1 MPTSV
6 NLLSE
11 VISTILIS
19 VLATS
24 ATNSG
29 QSSLPDRGNP
39 PLTGALV
46 TMSVAS
52 SDQRG
57 TAEPCHA
64 APSVCQFKCILC
76 RKRFWKKKVLVNRS
90 AKCRGTRSNPDGS
103 RWYCRAWRCRFN
115 DQCPS
120 ANLACPICGA
130 YKPPEFRPSLPAP
143 EALPTT
149 ASGSAFLVDPSPTST
164 VLEAP
169 ADIVDNLLRPTQV
182 LPEDRELEER
192 EWQRYVENRPRSSF
206 LADNTTQGATEVQL
220 PLYGNVVARTLTEV

>member
-1 MPTSV
+1 MHTFE

-19 VLATS
+19 VLATNTS
-24 ATNSG
+24 DSE
-29 QSSLPDRGNP
+29 QSSPLIRGNP
-39 PLTGALV
+39 PLTETLV

-57 TAEPCHA
+57 TAEPCHT
-64 APSVCQFKCILC
+64 APTVCQFRCILC

-103 RWYCRAWRCRFN
+103 RWKCRAWRCRFN

-143 EALPTT
+143 EVLPAT
-149 ASGSAFLVDPSPTST
+149 ASGSASLVDPSPTST

-169 ADIVDNLLRPTQV
+169 ADIVDNLLRPTQA

-192 EWQRYVENRPRSSF
+192 EWQRYVENRPRSSV

-220 PLYGNVVARTLTEV
+220 PLYGDVVARTLTEV